1 NHCILKAQFVPW
13 KLNMFFYN
21 ASLKNDD
28 LNTSKLAIFLTGL
41 ASLLIIGNY
50 DDGDAYG
57 DVSPSFLSQ
66 LMNDP
71 SNDPFT
77 SDEEIFEVNI
87 GLPFRL

>member
-1 NHCILKAQFVPW
+1 
-13 KLNMFFYN
+13 MFFYN
-21 ASLKNDD
+21 ASLKNDE
-28 LNTSKLAIFLTGL
+28 LNASKIAILVTGL
-41 ASLLIIGNY
+41 ASLLLIGNY
-50 DDGDAYG
+50 SDEESYE

-66 LMNDP
+66 PMNDP

>member
-1 NHCILKAQFVPW
+1 
-13 KLNMFFYN
+13 MFFYN
-21 ASLKNDD
+21 ASLKNDE
-28 LNTSKLAIFLTGL
+28 LNASKIAILVTGL
-41 ASLLIIGNY
+41 ASLLLIGNY
-50 DDGDAYG
+50 SDEESYE

>member
-1 NHCILKAQFVPW
+1 MEIKHV
-13 KLNMFFYN
+13 FYN
-21 ASLKNDD
+21 ASLKNDE
-28 LNTSKLAIFLTGL
+28 LNASKIAILVTGL
-41 ASLLIIGNY
+41 ASLLLIGNY
-50 DDGDAYG
+50 SDEESYE